1 VRRTKK
7 YFLATL
13 RKEASMNHRSK
24 SLRMFLLLLVC
35 VFFISPHTHAAGP
48 ADAEVAWLTAQI
60 ADYLQDV
67 TGETFGQSFR
77 DMTANLLNAEFSEK
91 APWYQAM
98 DKAYEGCAA
107 AEQAPASGELRDM
120 CEVETQVAI
129 QEALKVLSG
138 SPGLPPQLV
147 SVFSVALGEAE
158 APEREVEPAVPARAT
173 APAVL
178 ILDPQTSEQ
187 ERYYQDGTE
196 RREISPSQ

>member
-1 VRRTKK
+1 
-7 YFLATL
+7 
-13 RKEASMNHRSK
+13 MNHRSK
-24 SLRMFLLLLVC
+24 SLCMFLFLLVG

-48 ADAEVAWLTAQI
+48 ADAKVAWLTEQI
-60 ADYLQDV
+60 ADYLQGV

-98 DKAYEGCAA
+98 DKAYQRCMA
-107 AEQAPASGELRDM
+107 AEQEPASGELRDM
-120 CEVETQVAI
+120 CEVNTQVAI

-138 SPGLPPQLV
+138 SPGLPPHLV
-147 SVFSVALGEAE
+147 SVFSVALGET
-158 APEREVEPAVPARAT
+158 PEGEVEPAGPARAP
-173 APAVL
+173 APSIL

-196 RREISPSQ
+196 RREVSPSQ